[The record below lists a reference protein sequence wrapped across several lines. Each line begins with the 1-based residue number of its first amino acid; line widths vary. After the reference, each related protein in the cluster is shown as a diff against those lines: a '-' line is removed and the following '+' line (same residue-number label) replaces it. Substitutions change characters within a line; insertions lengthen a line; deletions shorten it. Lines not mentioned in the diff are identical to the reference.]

1 MKVSIGSIEILRV
14 ETVTEQDDLVCII
27 PPASTGEDQRDSLAL
42 TEELL
47 KKYSAGY
54 VTCRVDNCQ
63 PFNARLVR
71 IEKKMKGER
80 MVNVIELERPSEQQV
95 RIGSVEIT
103 GQITVD
109 GDGDDRIT
117 VRVHHRDAL
126 DAETWAALC
135 GKQIQLLLVS
145 SAAART
151 FVHEGKQT
159 QVILEE
165 IEGPTTECTTIKLR
179 RVRN

>member
-27 PPASTGEDQRDSLAL
+27 SPASTGEDQRDSLAL

-117 VRVHHRDAL
+117 VRVHHRDV

-145 SAAART
+145 AAAART